1 MEPKF
6 RISNVFEEA
15 WKCTKSQLWV
25 LVGLLVGYTIISF
38 TLSMFAMPVEH
49 LRVGRVVVRVVSA
62 IISIVFTLGYTKNM
76 FQALDGIEPQFSAYG
91 QQSAKILTYFLASLL
106 MSVIVLVGLCLF
118 IIPGIYLALRLQFYL
133 ALIVEENAGILESL
147 KRSWA
152 ITSGETSRL
161 FLLWLAMLGILVV
174 GLALFVVGVLL
185 AVPVI
190 YMMYCETF
198 RRLNPPLA
206 IAEEA

>member
-6 RISNVFEEA
+6 TISNVFDKA
-15 WKCTKSQLWV
+15 WKCTKSQLWI
-25 LVGLLVGYTIISF
+25 LVGLLVGYTIIWF
-38 TLSMFAMPVEH
+38 TLRMFAMPVQYS
-49 LRVGRVVVRVVSA
+49 RAGIVVVGVVST
-62 IISIVFTLGYTKNM
+62 IVSIVFTLGYTKNM

-91 QQSAKILTYFLASLL
+91 QQSRKILTYFLASLL
-106 MSVIVLVGLCLF
+106 MSVIVLIGLCLF
-118 IIPGIYLALRLQFYL
+118 IIPGIYLALRLQFYQ
-133 ALIVEENAGILESL
+133 ALIVEEDAGTLESL

-185 AVPVI
+185 ALPVT

-206 IAEEA
+206 MIEEA

>member
-6 RISNVFEEA
+6 TISNVFTRA
-15 WKCTKSQLWV
+15 WKCTKSQLWI
-25 LVGLLVGYTIISF
+25 LVGLLVGYIIISF
-38 TLSMFAMPVEH
+38 TLSMFAMPVQH
-49 LRVGRVVVRVVSA
+49 SRIGTGVVRVVSA
-62 IISIVFTLGYTKNM
+62 IIGLVFSLGYTKNM

-106 MSVIVLVGLCLF
+106 MTVVVGIGLCVF
-118 IIPGIYLALRLQFYL
+118 IIPGIYLALRLQFYQ
-133 ALIVEENAGILESL
+133 AFIVEENAGILQSL

-152 ITSGETSRL
+152 ITEGQTWPL
-161 FLLWLAMLGILVV
+161 FLLSLSMLGILTI
-174 GLALFVVGVLL
+174 GFILFVVGILF
-185 AVPVI
+185 AIPVI
-190 YMMYCETF
+190 YMMYGETF